1 MKAKL
6 FTLLALL
13 IFMTGCSEFSDIEK
27 HVIQNGRLLNEAVS
41 SEYHQFTVKYWDS
54 NILVTLNEYTED
66 FEDEAIE
73 DIQNV
78 YSFWGDNFI
87 SDSYLSTHEKKAKT
101 IEYVIKQFD
110 KSYDQIN
117 EVIKSNIEEKGIR
130 QTSDELDSVIKKI
143 ESNDQEWYF
152 NEDEKTF
159 EAQLGNV
166 IAHPKYGFRPEIN
179 GDINANSIAWRY
191 YLTNDVN
198 TGTNDN
204 CIYATLKTIQQWL
217 SNKKSDNISVVYCL
231 PYEDSLNSYLVGYS
245 NHRAFM
251 ITFLRNDEENCRYE
265 WQEMEYES
273 TYVGQNLLN

>member
-166 IAHPKYGFRPEIN
+166 IVHPKYGFRPEIN
-179 GDINANSIAWRY
+179 GDINANSIAWRFF
-191 YLTNDVN
+191 LTNDVN